1 LYEFFKIHTRETR
14 FDKFVYRTRNDSKK
28 KIELGSI
35 NVNFVRQ
42 LDIEFSIKEQ
52 RSESDD
58 KKYKKL
64 HLNYGIRLVVDRIS
78 LSQIFKNIKITVT
91 IEENHNLL
99 KNG

>member
-1 LYEFFKIHTRETR
+1 METR

-28 KIELGSI
+28 KIELDPI

-52 RSESDD
+52 QSSEE

-64 HLNYGIRLVVDRIS
+64 HLNWGIRLVVDRIS
-78 LSQIFKNIKITVT
+78 LCQLFKNIKITVT
-91 IEENHNLL
+91 IEENLNLL
-99 KNG
+99 KKG